1 LKLIQLTDDLVEELV
16 AFIAEESRKGASS
29 KEIAATVEIILDREA
44 WKTIEE
50 GLKSKGKVFR
60 SYREAEAYLKGL
72 RPILL

>member
-1 LKLIQLTDDLVEELV
+1 MKLVELTNELVEELV
-16 AFIAEESRKGASS
+16 AFIGEEIRKGTPG

-44 WKTIEE
+44 QKTVEE

-72 RPILL
+72 